1 MKKKPAGLEDR
12 QWGQHQMV
20 VCLECQRTDVD
31 VIAWMVE
38 SYEKLQKPDTEC
50 QSVLL
55 EDNLLSRT
63 VHSMGSLSSFK
74 RRRRLV
80 RMKITDVFEHVLCK
94 GKHSSNALHASLT
107 QYL

>member
-31 VIAWMVE
+31 IIAWMVE

-55 EDNLLSRT
+55 
-63 VHSMGSLSSFK
+63 
-74 RRRRLV
+74 
-80 RMKITDVFEHVLCK
+80 
-94 GKHSSNALHASLT
+94 
-107 QYL
+107 